1 MTLGVPHAT
10 FVPNVPGTR
19 QSSGLARTLQP
30 CTTSNHAEAPQSS
43 SFGARTLSLEGTI
56 VKKIL
61 AIIGLMGLTS
71 ATPQFAHSAVNFSIF
86 ISNAP
91 PPPRVVFVHQPRFVL
106 VPEEDVYYCEDDYSD
121 YDVFRY
127 GSFFYLYDD
136 GYWYRA
142 NTYRGPFV
150 AIRIDYVPR
159 QIFYVSDYGYRWRQ
173 APQWGSRSYSRW
185 DSGDR
190 RFRDWRS
197 SNRRYS
203 DRRATDRRYAS
214 RDGNTSSRLS
224 DPWRSRSDQRR
235 SGVRESDRSDRRS
248 ADRSWNDQRESRS
261 SETNREWRGG
271 RGSRNQDRDNDGDRG
286 RGKGKGNGK
295 GNSKGHGRGH
305 EKA

>member
-1 MTLGVPHAT
+1 M
-10 FVPNVPGTR
+10 
-19 QSSGLARTLQP
+19 
-30 CTTSNHAEAPQSS
+30 
-43 SFGARTLSLEGTI
+43 
-56 VKKIL
+56 KKIF

-106 VPEEDVYYCEDDYSD
+106 VPEEDVYYCADDYSD
-121 YDVFRY
+121 YDIFRY

-142 NTYRGPFV
+142 NSYRGPFV
-150 AIRIDYVPR
+150 AIRIDFVPR

-173 APQWGSRSYSRW
+173 APRWGSSSYAHW

-197 SNRRYS
+197 SDRRYS
-203 DRRATDRRYAS
+203 DGRTTDRRYAS
-214 RDGNTSSRLS
+214 RDGNTSSR
-224 DPWRSRSDQRR
+224 P

-248 ADRSWNDQRESRS
+248 TDRSWNDQRKSRS
-261 SETNREWRGG
+261 SETNREWRDG
-271 RGSRNQDRDNDGDRG
+271 RGSRDNDGDRG

-295 GNSKGHGRGH
+295 GNGKGHGRGH
-305 EKA
+305 GKA